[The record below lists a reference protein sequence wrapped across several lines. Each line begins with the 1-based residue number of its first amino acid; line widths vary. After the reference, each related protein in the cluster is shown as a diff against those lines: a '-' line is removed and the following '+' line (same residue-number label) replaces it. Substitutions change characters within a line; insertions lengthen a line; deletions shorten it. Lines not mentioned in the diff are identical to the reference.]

1 MAGAVFPFPVRVY
14 YEDTDAGGVV
24 YHARYLH
31 FYERAR
37 TEFLRALNFSQQ
49 TLLEERKIA
58 FVVKSMKIDYCIPAK
73 LDDFLLVETEV
84 AEVKGATIVFA
95 QSLKRDENV
104 LSTAMVKVACVDLG
118 KMKPIPL
125 PKEVKA
131 AFFD

>member
-1 MAGAVFPFPVRVY
+1 MAGAVFSFSVRVY

-104 LSTAMVKVACVDLG
+104 LSTATVKVACVDLG
-118 KMKPIPL
+118 KMKPTPL